1 MLDVNNKDNLE
12 GPEGGYMKALY
23 FAENFSI
30 NLKLLEKQKSIMKMT
45 NGPQSVSIKFKSIK
59 KTYQLTIFI
68 LISIEKYKS
77 FPVTQ
82 NNFFSFETLIRTV
95 QIYITITININNFRF

>member
-1 MLDVNNKDNLE
+1 ME
-12 GPEGGYMKALY
+12 TLY

-45 NGPQSVSIKFKSIK
+45 NSPQSISIKFKSIK

-82 NNFFSFETLIRTV
+82 NNFLALRH
-95 QIYITITININNFRF
+95 